1 MFLNTAIEICVNPES
16 LILVGKDNLILSCLA
31 LTSYNC

>member
-1 MFLNTAIEICVNPES
+1 MLLNTAIEICANPKS

-31 LTSYNC
+31 FTLYNC